1 MLTNRPKTKLL
12 LDGGDPEET
21 LRIRNLI
28 GFVDG
33 QTTNPSLIAKNP
45 EIQRCLASGH
55 QLSEQEEKDAY
66 KKIVQSISPLVGDAG
81 VSIEVFADLDSRA
94 EEMFAQGQE
103 IFTMDSQCV
112 CEISVHEGLRAA
124 ETSVQKGIRVNMTLA
139 PAALGCRAASTALG
153 RQPPHLWT

>member
-1 MLTNRPKTKLL
+1 M
-12 LDGGDPEET
+12 
-21 LRIRNLI
+21 
-28 GFVDG
+28 
-33 QTTNPSLIAKNP
+33 IAKNP

-55 QLSEQEEKDAY
+55 KLSEQEEKDAY

-103 IFTMDSQCV
+103 IFTWIPNAYVKYSCT
-112 CEISVHEGLRAA
+112 HEGLRAA
-124 ETSVQKGIRVNMTLA
+124 ETSVQKGIRVKMTLA
-139 PAALGCRAASTALG
+139 PASLGCRAASTALG